1 MSNAD
6 SLNGKDYIDFLL
18 DYLLGKGPQAG
29 TAPQTTAPTKLP
41 KFCKNELKKTDCD
54 KLCDILAPEGKKG
67 NEDLILY
74 FNAKDG
80 FKVLVDSLEFNMNAL
95 DILTKI
101 LPERETLKEDF

>member
-6 SLNGKDYIDFLL
+6 SLNGKEYIDFLL
-18 DYLLGKGPQAG
+18 DYLLGKGPQVENSSK
-29 TAPQTTAPTKLP
+29 TAPRKLP

-54 KLCDILAPEGKKG
+54 KLCEILLPKGKKG

-95 DILTKI
+95 NILTKI